1 MKASDPPATV
11 DGAAS
16 APSIA
21 IIGAGLGGIATAV
34 RLKRAG
40 IDSFTI
46 FEQSAGPGGTW
57 WDNTYP
63 GAECD
68 IPIAFYSY
76 SFMPHDWKGTHASQ
90 AEIQEYIQL
99 VIDRF
104 GLQPHIRYNTRVNEA
119 IWNEA
124 SHFYTLGTS
133 AGVLRFDIVV
143 SALGLLNVPR
153 YPTWPGLDTFKGIK
167 FHTAR
172 WEHQHDL
179 AGKRV
184 AVVGNGSSAAQV
196 VPGIAPVVGNLKMF
210 AREPAYVM
218 PKQER
223 VLTPQERKRNRSSLW
238 RRWERFK
245 LFRGVERSVS
255 LRDPGSKAQ
264 RERRAAYEQY
274 VAKIFADRPDLRA
287 VVVPDYP
294 YACKRVIQ
302 SSDLYPALK
311 RDNVELVS
319 RAVVSVT
326 QDGVV
331 DSAGEEHKI
340 DVLVMAT
347 GFQPW
352 HFLSTL
358 KLVGRAGRSI
368 RGVWG
373 EEPEAYLG
381 IQVPGFPNF
390 FMMYGPNTNY
400 FCITFLLEQ
409 QATYIAKS
417 ILRMIK
423 KKDTAVEVR
432 PLFMN
437 VYNDKLKKSLSGK
450 VLEANCS
457 NYYHTATGRN
467 VVTYP
472 WWGSLYWT
480 LSRLPWLSTVTY
492 RPLSNQPKHVDL
504 GRTMNVSS

>member
-1 MKASDPPATV
+1 MNTSTV
-11 DGAAS
+11 SETDH
-16 APSIA
+16 PVSIA

-34 RLKRAG
+34 RLKQAG
-40 IDSFTI
+40 LNAFTI

-76 SFMPHDWKGTHASQ
+76 SFMPNDWKGTHAPQ
-90 AEIQEYIQL
+90 AEIQAYIQS
-99 VIDRF
+99 VIEKF
-104 GLQPHIRYNTRVNEA
+104 GLGPHIRYNTRVTEA
-119 IWNEA
+119 VWSDAE
-124 SHFYTLGTS
+124 HFYTVR
-133 AGVLRFDIVV
+133 AGGETLRFDAVV

-153 YPTWPGLDTFKGIK
+153 YPTWPGLETFKGIK

-179 AGKRV
+179 SGKRV

-196 VPGIAPVVGNLKMF
+196 VPGIAPTVGHLKMF
-210 AREPAYVM
+210 SREPSYVM
-218 PKQER
+218 PKMER
-223 VLTPQERKRNRSSLW
+223 ALTPLERRRNQSALW
-238 RRWERFK
+238 RRWERLK
-245 LFRGVERSVS
+245 LFRRVEGSVS
-255 LRDPGSKAQ
+255 WRNPGSRAQ
-264 RERRAAYEQY
+264 RERRATYEQY
-274 VAKIFADRPDLRA
+274 VATVFADRPDLRA
-287 VVVPDYP
+287 VVMPDYP
-294 YACKRVIQ
+294 YACKRVVQ

-311 RDNVELVS
+311 RDNVQLIS

-326 QDGVV
+326 EDGVV
-331 DSAGEEHKI
+331 DSAGEEHKV

-352 HFLSTL
+352 HFLSTFNL
-358 KLVGRAGRSI
+358 IGRAGRSI

-390 FMMYGPNTNY
+390 FMMYGPNTNF
-400 FCITFLLEQ
+400 FCITFMLEQ
-409 QATYIAKS
+409 QANYIVKS
-417 ILRMIK
+417 ILRMVR

-432 PLFMN
+432 PIFMN

-472 WWGSLYWT
+472 WWGTLYWT
-480 LSRLPWLSTVTY
+480 LSRLCRLSTVTY
-492 RPLSNQPKHVDL
+492 RKPVDEPKHIDL
-504 GRTMNVSS
+504 DRRMNVPSAQNL